1 MTLDSILRVGISG
14 LTTAQSVL
22 TTTSLN
28 IANVNTPNYSRR
40 VVQLESQVAGANAAG
55 VRVAEIRRVVDEFLE
70 KELRAATS
78 DAERYEAM
86 SSLHE
91 RLQTLLGRPDENLTF
106 TGKLDTVFDTL
117 AELPLEPDSAVRRFG
132 LVQDLQDFGIE
143 VARISEQIQDLRHR

>member
-1 MTLDSILRVGISG
+1 
-14 LTTAQSVL
+14 
-22 TTTSLN
+22 
-28 IANVNTPNYSRR
+28 
-40 VVQLESQVAGANAAG
+40 
-55 VRVAEIRRVVDEFLE
+55 
-70 KELRAATS
+70 
-78 DAERYEAM
+78 M